1 MSEASM
7 NETPLNGTPQEAAPS
22 APAKTARRRPAPK
35 EAAEAGRV
43 WTGERVTV
51 GEGHPAPPETPSAPP
66 SAVVPADAAEPVAAA
81 EGEPRWYV
89 VHAYSGHEEKV
100 KNNLMKRVDSMD
112 MHDRIFDV
120 LVPTEDVIEIKDGQR
135 RHVAKR
141 TYPGYILVHM
151 IMSDESWYVVRN
163 TPGVTSFVGS
173 GNKPVPLQEKE
184 IKSIQKQIKAEAP
197 KVRVEY
203 QVGENVRVIDGPFSD
218 FHGKVDE
225 INADKGKLKVLVN
238 MFGRETPVEL
248 DLLQVERLK

>member
-1 MSEASM
+1 LAESQNGKPLKAQGAEA
-7 NETPLNGTPQEAAPS
+7 P
-22 APAKTARRRPAPK
+22 APAKARGRRPAPK

-43 WTGERVTV
+43 WTGDRVTV
-51 GEGHPAPPETPSAPP
+51 GEGHPAPPETPSA
-66 SAVVPADAAEPVAAA
+66 VVPGEAAKPIAA
-81 EGEPRWYV
+81 EGEAHWYV

-100 KNNLMKRVDSMD
+100 RNNLMKRVDSMD
-112 MHDRIFDV
+112 MHDRIFEV

-141 TYPGYILVHM
+141 TFPGYILVNM

>member
-1 MSEASM
+1 MAEA
-7 NETPLNGTPQEAAPS
+7 ELNGKTQEAQGTP
-22 APAKTARRRPAPK
+22 APAKPRGRRPAPK
-35 EAAEAGRV
+35 EAAEAGRI
-43 WTGERVTV
+43 WTGERVSV
-51 GEGHPAPPETPSAPP
+51 GEGHPAPPETPSSPP
-66 SAVVPADAAEPVAAA
+66 VAVVPAGEAKPVPA
-81 EGEPRWYV
+81 EGEPHWYV

-100 KNNLMKRVDSMD
+100 RNNLMKRVDSMD
-112 MHDRIFDV
+112 MHDRIFEV

-141 TYPGYILVHM
+141 TFPGYILVNM

>member
-1 MSEASM
+1 LAESQNGKPLEAQ
-7 NETPLNGTPQEAAPS
+7 GAD
-22 APAKTARRRPAPK
+22 APAAAKPRGRRPAPK

-43 WTGERVTV
+43 WTGDRVTV

-66 SAVVPADAAEPVAAA
+66 TAVVPGEAGAPTAA
-81 EGEPRWYV
+81 EGEAHWYV

-100 KNNLMKRVDSMD
+100 RNNLMKRVDSMD
-112 MHDRIFDV
+112 MHDRIFEV

-141 TYPGYILVHM
+141 TFPGYILVNM

>member
-1 MSEASM
+1 LAESQNGKPLEAQGA
-7 NETPLNGTPQEAAPS
+7 EVP
-22 APAKTARRRPAPK
+22 APAKARGRRPAPK

-43 WTGERVTV
+43 WTGDRVTV
-51 GEGHPAPPETPSAPP
+51 GEGHPAPPETPSA
-66 SAVVPADAAEPVAAA
+66 VVPGEAAKPIAA
-81 EGEPRWYV
+81 EGEAHWYV

-100 KNNLMKRVDSMD
+100 RNNLMKRVDSMD
-112 MHDRIFDV
+112 MHDRIFEV

-141 TYPGYILVHM
+141 TFPGYILVNM

>member
-1 MSEASM
+1 LADSQNGKPMEAQ
-7 NETPLNGTPQEAAPS
+7 GAEAP
-22 APAKTARRRPAPK
+22 APAKGRGRRPAPK

-43 WTGERVTV
+43 WTGDRVTV
-51 GEGHPAPPETPSAPP
+51 GEGHPAPPETPSA
-66 SAVVPADAAEPVAAA
+66 VVPGEVAKPIAA
-81 EGEPRWYV
+81 EGEAHWYV

-100 KNNLMKRVDSMD
+100 RNNLMKRVDSMD
-112 MHDRIFDV
+112 MHDRIFEV

-141 TYPGYILVHM
+141 TFPGYILVNM